1 MKKISNYII
10 ALAVLLYTAT
20 SCNDV
25 LEQQS
30 VSSFNQ
36 DVVFS
41 DINVVK
47 SYLGKCYDRL
57 GGIQDAGNMNNDNNG
72 ILGMREDL
80 LSSAT
85 DQTLCIHRP
94 ANYGNLK
101 GTLSPDNLGY
111 WANTGYAGFL
121 RWEHLYSNIQNI
133 NTIIANID
141 AVKVTTAPDEALK
154 KRLKGEAY
162 FLRAYEYS
170 TLLMNFGGV
179 VLMSEPNTLKQDFQ
193 TLKRSTI
200 AETKDFVLAD
210 IASAISTLPSTSS
223 INASDQG
230 RATPAAAAA
239 LKSRVLLFCAGK
251 LTNGGYTGQE
261 SNTLVS
267 FPAGSQTALLQAA
280 RDASKAVMDGTYGT
294 YSLQGSTAEPVQPL
308 TDAQV
313 KSYADN
319 YQSIFIQKG
328 KWNSETIWGIQYPL
342 TGGNVNNANIWFGP
356 CGYHNW
362 GNNDPTEPAVRS
374 FEMADGTPFVWD
386 KYTPGDQF
394 IRRATAAQLAADPQ
408 RNPYNGREPRFYAI
422 VLYNG
427 APWQA
432 RPTDVVDPLNTVQ
445 TGHYY
450 QNDETTI
457 ISSGFDTRQGPVEA
471 WNGTKTGYYIK
482 KFLDPTIA
490 GQFFRN
496 TTTWVEFRYAEILLN
511 YAEACIELGGA
522 DLQNGINA
530 LNLVR
535 NRAGLPDRVTADQTV
550 ARGYIRQERAIE
562 FFGEGHRYYDLRRWM
577 AYGSVIQ
584 NVYGMKIKQMLN
596 GTVEWKL
603 DQTDLEDVRTWGSDK
618 YYWIPISRTEL
629 NKAPNLQPQPGY

>member
-10 ALAVLLYTAT
+10 GFAVLIFTAT
-20 SCNDV
+20 SCTDV
-25 LEQQS
+25 LDQQP
-30 VSSFNQ
+30 VNTFNQ

-47 SYLGKCYDRL
+47 SYLGKCYDRM
-57 GGIQDAGNMNNDNNG
+57 GGNTDNG
-72 ILGMREDL
+72 VLGMREDL
-80 LSSAT
+80 LSDAT

-101 GTLSPDNLGY
+101 GTLSPDYGGY
-111 WANTGYAGFL
+111 FTNTGYAGFL
-121 RWEHLYSNIQNI
+121 MWDNIYANLQNI
-133 NTIIANID
+133 TTIIANID
-141 AVKVTTAPDEALK
+141 AVKVTTSTDEALK
-154 KRLKGEAY
+154 VRLKGEAY
-162 FLRAYEYS
+162 FLRAYSYS
-170 TLLMNFGGV
+170 MLLMNYGGV
-179 VLMSEPNTLKQDFQ
+179 VLMDKPNTLTQDYQ
-193 TLKRSTI
+193 TMTRSTI
-200 AETKDFVLAD
+200 AQTKDFILAD
-210 IASAISTLPSTSS
+210 IASAITNLTGQT
-223 INASDQG
+223 IEQG

-239 LKSRVLLFCAGK
+239 LKSRVLLFCASK

-280 RDASKAVMDGTYGT
+280 RDASKAVMDGTYGAFSLVGTTTEPVLPLTSAQIKT
-294 YSLQGSTAEPVQPL
+294 YSET
-308 TDAQV
+308 
-313 KSYADN
+313 
-319 YQSIFIQKG
+319 YQNIFIQKG

-386 KYTPGDQF
+386 KYTPGDQYL
-394 IRRATAAQLAADPQ
+394 RKATAAELAADPN
-408 RNPYNGREPRFYAI
+408 RSPYNGREPRFYAI
-422 VLYNG
+422 VLYHG

-432 RPTDVVDPLNTVQ
+432 RPSDVVPYDPNNLVQ
-445 TGHYY
+445 SGHFYL
-450 QNDETTI
+450 NDEKTVRAL
-457 ISSGFDTRQGPVEA
+457 GCDTRQGPVEN
-471 WNGTKTGYYIK
+471 WNGTKTGYYLK
-482 KFLDPTIA
+482 KFLDPTSA
-490 GQFFRN
+490 GQFYRN

-535 NRAGLPDRVTADQTV
+535 RRAGLPSRSLASNQATART
-550 ARGYIRQERAIE
+550 YLRQERAIE
-562 FFGEGHRYYDLRRWM
+562 FFAEGHRWYDLRRWM
-577 AYGSVIQ
+577 TFKDVVS
-584 NVYGMKIKQMLN
+584 NVYGMKVKQMDN
-596 GTVEWKL
+596 GNYEWKL
-603 DQTDLEDVRTWGSDK
+603 DLTDNEDSRTWGGDK
-618 YYWIPISRTEL
+618 YYWLPLTRTEM

>member
-20 SCNDV
+20 SCTDV
-25 LEQQS
+25 LEQQP
-30 VSSFNQ
+30 VSSFNEQ
-36 DVVFS
+36 VVFS

-57 GGIQDAGNMNNDNNG
+57 GGIQDGGNMNNDNNG

-94 ANYGNLK
+94 ANYGNIK

-111 WANTGYAGFL
+111 FSNTGYAGFL
-121 RWEHLYSNIQNI
+121 RWEHIYSNLQNI
-133 NTIIANID
+133 TTIITNID
-141 AVKVTTAPDEALK
+141 AVKVTTSSDETLK
-154 KRLKGEAY
+154 ARLKGEAY

-170 TLLMNFGGV
+170 MLLMNYGGA
-179 VLMSEPNTLKQDFQ
+179 VLMDKPNTLKQDYQ
-193 TLKRSTI
+193 TMTRASI
-200 AETKDFVLAD
+200 SDTKDFILKD
-210 IASAISTLPSTSS
+210 IADAITNLTGKT
-223 INASDQG
+223 IDQG

-239 LKSRVLLFCAGK
+239 LKSRVLLFCASK
-251 LTNGGYTGQE
+251 LTTGGYTGQE
-261 SNTLVS
+261 SNTIVS
-267 FPAGSQTALLQAA
+267 FPAGSRTALLQAA
-280 RDASKAVMDGTYGT
+280 RDAAKLVMDGTYGAFSLVGTTTEPVLPLSAAQIKT
-294 YSLQGSTAEPVQPL
+294 YS
-308 TDAQV
+308 
-313 KSYADN
+313 DN
-319 YQSIFIQKG
+319 YQAIFIQKG

-362 GNNDPTEPAVRS
+362 GNNNPTEPAVRS

-386 KYTPGDQF
+386 KYTPGDQY
-394 IRRATAAQLAADPQ
+394 IRKATAAQLVADP
-408 RNPYNGREPRFYAI
+408 NMSPYNGREPRFYAI
-422 VLYNG
+422 VLYHG

-432 RPTDVVDPLNTVQ
+432 RPSDVVPLDPLNQVQ
-445 TGHYY
+445 SGYFY
-450 QNDETTI
+450 QNDGVTLRA
-457 ISSGFDTRQGPVEA
+457 SGCDTRQGLIEA
-471 WNGTKTGYYIK
+471 WNGTKTGYYLK
-482 KFLDPTIA
+482 KFLDPTSA

-535 NRAGLPDRVTADQTV
+535 RRGGLPGRVTTDQAT
-550 ARGYIRQERAIE
+550 AITYIRQERAIE

-577 AYGSVIQ
+577 TYGAAIQ
-584 NVYGMKIKQMLN
+584 NVYGMKVKQMDN
-596 GTVEWKL
+596 GNYEWKL
-603 DQTDLEDVRTWGSDK
+603 DLTDNADPRFFTDNK
-618 YYWIPISRTEL
+618 YYWIPISRAEM
-629 NKAPNLQPQPGY
+629 NRAPNLQPQPGY

>member
-10 ALAVLLYTAT
+10 VFVVLLYTAT
-20 SCNDV
+20 SCTDV
-25 LEQQS
+25 LDQQA
-30 VSSFNQ
+30 VNTFNQ

-47 SYLGKCYDRL
+47 SYLGKCYDRM
-57 GGIQDAGNMNNDNNG
+57 GGNTNTG

-80 LSSAT
+80 LSDAT

-101 GTLSPDNLGY
+101 GTLSPDNLGFFG
-111 WANTGYAGFL
+111 NTGYAGFL
-121 RWEHLYSNIQNI
+121 MWDNIYANLQNV

-141 AVKVTTAPDEALK
+141 AVTVATSTDETLK
-154 KRLKGEAY
+154 ARLKGEAY
-162 FLRAYEYS
+162 FIRAYEYA
-170 TLLMNFGGV
+170 TLLMNYGGV
-179 VLMSEPNTLKQDFQ
+179 VLMDKPNTLDQDFQ
-193 TLKRSTI
+193 TMKRSTI
-200 AETKDFVLAD
+200 AETKDFVLKD
-210 IASAISTLPSTSS
+210 IASAITNLTGKT
-223 INASDQG
+223 IEQG

-239 LKSRVLLFCAGK
+239 LKSRVLLFCASK

-280 RDASKAVMDGTYGT
+280 RDAAKDVMDAKYGAFSLVGTT
-294 YSLQGSTAEPVQPL
+294 TEPVLPL
-308 TDAQV
+308 TAAQV
-313 KSYADN
+313 KTYSEN
-319 YQSIFIQKG
+319 YQNIFIQKG

-342 TGGNVNNANIWFGP
+342 TGGNVNNANIWWGP

-386 KYTPGDQF
+386 KYTPGDLYL
-394 IRRATAAQLAADPQ
+394 RKATAAELAADPN

-422 VLYNG
+422 VLYHG

-432 RPTDVVDPLNTVQ
+432 RPSDVVPYDPLNQVQ
-445 TGHYY
+445 TGHFYL
-450 QNDETTI
+450 NDGVTVRVNGCD
-457 ISSGFDTRQGPVEA
+457 SRQGLVEA
-471 WNGTKTGYYIK
+471 WNGTKTGYYLK

-490 GQFFRN
+490 GQFFLN
-496 TTTWVEFRYAEILLN
+496 TTAWVEFRYAEILLN

-522 DLQNGINA
+522 DLQNGITA

-535 NRAGLPDRVTADQTV
+535 NRAGLPGRVTTDKAT
-550 ARGYIRQERAIE
+550 AIGYIRQERAIE

-577 AYGSVIQ
+577 MYSSVIQ
-584 NVYGMKIKQMLN
+584 NVYGMKIRQMDN
-596 GTVEWKL
+596 GNFEWKL
-603 DQTDLEDVRTWGSDK
+603 DLTDNEDTRTWGGDK
-618 YYWIPISRTEL
+618 YYWLPLSRAEM
-629 NKAPNLQPQPGY
+629 NKAPSLQPQPGY

>member
-10 ALAVLLYTAT
+10 AFAVLLYTAT
-20 SCNDV
+20 SCSDV
-25 LEQQS
+25 LDQQA
-30 VSSFNQ
+30 VNTFNQ

-47 SYLGKCYDRL
+47 SYLGKCYDRM
-57 GGIQDAGNMNNDNNG
+57 GGNTNTG

-80 LSSAT
+80 LSDAT

-94 ANYGNLK
+94 ANFGNLK
-101 GTLSPDNLGY
+101 GTLSPDNLGFFG
-111 WANTGYAGFL
+111 NTGYAGFMM
-121 RWEHLYSNIQNI
+121 WDNIYANLQNVT
-133 NTIIANID
+133 TIIANID
-141 AVKVTTAPDEALK
+141 AVPVATAPDEVLK
-154 KRLKGEAY
+154 ARLKGEAY
-162 FLRAYEYS
+162 FIRAYEYA
-170 TLLMNFGGV
+170 TLLMNYGGV
-179 VLMSEPNTLKQDFQ
+179 VLMDQPNTLTQDFQ
-193 TLKRSTI
+193 TMKRSTI
-200 AETKDFVLAD
+200 AETKDFILAD
-210 IASAISTLPSTSS
+210 IASAITNLTGKT
-223 INASDQG
+223 IEQG

-239 LKSRVLLFCAGK
+239 LKSRVLLFCASK

-280 RDASKAVMDGTYGT
+280 RDAAKDVMDAKYGT
-294 YSLQGSTAEPVQPL
+294 FSLVGTTTEPVLPL
-308 TDAQV
+308 TAAQV
-313 KSYADN
+313 KTYSEN
-319 YQSIFIQKG
+319 YQNIFIQKG
-328 KWNSETIWGIQYPL
+328 KWNSETIWGVQYPL
-342 TGGNVNNANIWFGP
+342 TGGNVNNANIWWGP

-394 IRRATAAQLAADPQ
+394 LRKATAAELVADPN

-422 VLYNG
+422 VLYHG
-427 APWQA
+427 APWQQ
-432 RPTDVVDPLNTVQ
+432 RPSDVVPYDPLNQVQ
-445 TGHYY
+445 TGQFYL
-450 QNDETTI
+450 NDETTI
-457 ISSGFDTRQGPVEA
+457 RAKGCDTRQGLVEA
-471 WNGTKTGYYIK
+471 WNGTKTGYYLK

-490 GQFFRN
+490 GQFFYN

-535 NRAGLPDRVTADQTV
+535 NRAGLPGRVTADQDA

-577 AYGSVIQ
+577 MYSSVVQ
-584 NVYGMKIKQMLN
+584 NVYGMKIKQMDN
-596 GTVEWKL
+596 GNFEWKL
-603 DQTDLEDVRTWGSDK
+603 DLTDKEDDRVWSSDK
-618 YYWIPISRTEL
+618 YYWLPFSRAEM
-629 NKAPNLQPQPGY
+629 NKAPSLQPQPGY